1 MLTSL
6 YALVLASSLLSTPGW
21 AAPPPP
27 PTLSAEEQTIL
38 DTGEVVVRRGQGQAA
53 STVVVVDVAAD
64 PDTAFAAV
72 MDVKAR
78 VSDISA
84 LKQAEVYLDEP
95 GRLGVRWVMGIAG
108 VSVEFSTLY
117 VVDKAGR
124 WCTYELDPSRPSTLK
139 SSGGSYQVLSRP
151 GGSRIVYYAAVSAE
165 GDEGWVRRQMQ
176 EKGTRALLGG
186 MKARA
191 EAAAARGPG

>member
-1 MLTSL
+1 MLSSL
-6 YALVLASSLLSTPGW
+6 YALLVVSSLAW
-21 AAPPPP
+21 AGPPPA
-27 PTLSAEEQTIL
+27 PTLSAEEL
-38 DTGEVVVRRGQGQAA
+38 GVLATGEVVLRRGEGEG
-53 STVVVVDVAAD
+53 SPTVVVVDVAAD
-64 PDTAFAAV
+64 PDTTFAAV

-78 VSDISA
+78 VGDISA

-117 VVDKAGR
+117 VVDRAGR
-124 WCTYELDPSRPSTLK
+124 WCTYELDPSRPSSLK

-151 GGSRIVYYAAVSAE
+151 GGSRIVYTAAVSAE
-165 GDEGWVRRQMQ
+165 GEEGWVRRQMQ
-176 EKGTRALLGG
+176 EKGTRSLLGG

>member
-1 MLTSL
+1 MSSSIV
-6 YALVLASSLLSTPGW
+6 ALLLASALSW
-21 AAPPPP
+21 AGPPAPP
-27 PTLSAEEQTIL
+27 TISAAEQAIL
-38 DTGEVVVRRGQGQAA
+38 ETGEVVVRRGQGEGAP
-53 STVVVVDVAAD
+53 TVVVVDVKAD
-64 PDTAFAAV
+64 PDTSFAAV
-72 MDVKAR
+72 MDVEAR

-84 LKQAEVYLDEP
+84 LKQAEIYLDEP

-117 VVDKAGR
+117 VVDRAGR

-139 SSGGSYQVLSRP
+139 STGGSYQVISRP
-151 GGSRIVYYAAVSAE
+151 GGSRIVYTAAVSAE

-191 EAAAARGPG
+191 EAAATRGPG